1 MRATLIHP
9 VGVHDPPAF
18 TPWLIM
24 RHAACQTILLLTLA
38 ATPVTLLAQQPGRN
52 VAVSRIELTPAE
64 VVLDGAGAT
73 RQLLVTGITKS
84 GKRVDLTH
92 QANYQLSG
100 PEIAVVNEQG
110 IIQSRA
116 DGEGR
121 LKIRARGKDLVTSV
135 QVSGSS
141 QQRPMNFNN
150 DVIPIMSRFG
160 CNASG
165 CHGKAEGQNGFKLS
179 VFGFDA
185 DNDYQALVMEGRG
198 RRVFPA
204 SPEKSLLLLKVS
216 GGMPH
221 GGGVRISP
229 GQPEYATL
237 RDWIKAGTPLGSEA
251 DPHVVGIEMIPDQRV
266 LAMTHLQQLQVIAS
280 FSDGRSEDVTRL
292 CSFQSNSEE
301 LARVDENGLVR
312 VGGSPGVVAV
322 MAT

>member
-1 MRATLIHP
+1 MKVTLTHLP
-9 VGVHDPPAF
+9 SSPG
-18 TPWLIM
+18 LIM
-24 RHAACQTILLLTLA
+24 RFVACQWILLLVLA
-38 ATPVTLLAQQPGRN
+38 STPVALLAQQPGRN

-73 RQLLVTGITKS
+73 RQLLVTGITRS
-84 GKRVDLTH
+84 GDRVDLTH
-92 QANYQLSG
+92 QASYQLSG
-100 PEIAVVNEQG
+100 LEIAVVNEQG
-110 IIQSRA
+110 VIQSRA

-121 LKIRARGKDLVTSV
+121 LKVRARGKDLIASV

-141 QQRPMNFNN
+141 KQRPINFNN

-185 DNDYQALVMEGRG
+185 ENDYQALVMEGRG

-221 GGGVRISP
+221 GGGIRLSRDE
-229 GQPEYATL
+229 PEYAAL
-237 RDWIKAGTPLGSEA
+237 RDWIRAG
-251 DPHVVGIEMIPDQRV
+251 
-266 LAMTHLQQLQVIAS
+266 
-280 FSDGRSEDVTRL
+280 
-292 CSFQSNSEE
+292 
-301 LARVDENGLVR
+301 
-312 VGGSPGVVAV
+312 
-322 MAT
+322 